1 LALEQGSPSTA
12 RHLKRLRK
20 QLTLLDVYVI
30 TTGAMFSSGFF
41 LLPGLAAAAAGPSV
55 VLAYLLSALL
65 IVPAMLSQAE
75 LATAMPRAGGAYF
88 FLDRAFGP
96 LVGTISGMGTWLALI
111 LKSAFALIGMGAYL
125 NIFFDVPIKPL
136 AITLVI
142 IFAILNVV
150 GTKGSAALVRWLVF
164 GLLGILGLFIIHG
177 LGEVAS
183 QGPLQIRHTFTP
195 FLPHGVDA
203 LLGTVG
209 LVFISYMGLTKVAG
223 LAEEVTNP
231 DRNIPLGM
239 ALSLGTVTIIYVV
252 GVYIMVAVL
261 GTHALSRSLT
271 PVADAAEAFVT
282 WIPPQAAVLLIA
294 VAAIAAFTAMANTG
308 ILASSRYPLAMARDA
323 LIPERFGAVGRFRT
337 PWVSIVTTCTALVLC
352 LVVLDVVEVAKLA
365 STLQLLLFGLIN
377 LAVIAMRESRLDS
390 YDPGFRSP
398 LYPWMQLAGITLPFI
413 LIVEMG
419 WLPVIF
425 SSSVAALSIGWYAH
439 YARGRLARD
448 GVIYHVFERLG
459 RSRSVGVDHQ
469 WRGMLRQMGS
479 RAADSFDQVVGRAFV
494 IDDRTQS
501 VSLDDL
507 INKASRLLS
516 RRLPATPRQLA
527 EGFMRSLRQGDA
539 PVAHGAAFLHTRQPH
554 VDGAEMVLVRCVEG
568 VQQDARHAALV
579 GLAGT
584 DIPIRAVL
592 FLVGDT
598 TNPGRHIRILGQ
610 LSGRIE
616 DEDFMGNWMGAGSE
630 HELRRTVLSDNRF
643 LALQVRSGTRTEPL
657 INLALVDFDMP
668 SGTLVAMIHR
678 GGETLV
684 PRGHSVLQEG
694 DHLAI
699 IGEPS
704 GIHYLVGRYGA
715 ISEPDAQ

>member
-1 LALEQGSPSTA
+1 
-12 RHLKRLRK
+12 
-20 QLTLLDVYVI
+20 
-30 TTGAMFSSGFF
+30 MFGSGFF
-41 LLPGLAAAAAGPSV
+41 LLPGLATAATGPSV
-55 VLAYLLSALL
+55 VLAYLIAGLL

-96 LVGTISGMGTWLALI
+96 LAGTISGMGTWLALI

-125 NIFFDVPIKPL
+125 AIFFDVPIKLL
-136 AITLVI
+136 AITLVL

-150 GTKGSAALVRWLVF
+150 ETKGSTALVRWLVF
-164 GLLGILGLFIIHG
+164 GLLTILGLFIIHG
-177 LGEVAS
+177 LGEVGS
-183 QGPLQIRHTFTP
+183 QGPKEIRRTFTP
-195 FLPHGVDA
+195 FLPHGADG

-209 LVFISYMGLTKVAG
+209 LVFVSYMGLTKVTG

-239 ALSLGTVTIIYVV
+239 ALSLGTVTIMYVV
-252 GVYIMVAVL
+252 GMYIMVAVL
-261 GTHALSRSLT
+261 GTDELSRSLT

-294 VAAIAAFTAMANTG
+294 VAAIAAFSAEANTG
-308 ILASSRYPLAMARDA
+308 LLASSRYPLAMARDA
-323 LIPERFGAVGRFRT
+323 LIPERFGAVGRFQT
-337 PWVSIVTTCTALVLC
+337 PWVSIVTTCTVLALC
-352 LVVLDVVEVAKLA
+352 LMLLDVVEVAKLA

-377 LAVIAMRESRLDS
+377 VAVIAMRESRLES

-398 LYPWMQLAGITLPFI
+398 LYPWMQLAGTILPFV
-413 LIVEMG
+413 LIAEMG
-419 WLPVIF
+419 WLPVLF
-425 SSSVAALSIGWYAH
+425 SVGVAALSIGWYAH

-448 GVIYHVFERLG
+448 GAIYHVFERLG
-459 RSRSVGVDHQ
+459 RARSVGVDHQ
-469 WRGMLRQMGS
+469 WRNMLKQMGS
-479 RAADSFDQVVGRAFV
+479 RAADSFDEVVGRAFV
-494 IDDRTQS
+494 IDETAQS
-501 VSLDDL
+501 VSLDHL

-516 RRLPATPRQLA
+516 RRLPVTPRQLA
-527 EGFMRSLRQGDA
+527 EGFMRSVQQGDA
-539 PVAHGAAFLHTRQPH
+539 PVAHGAAFVHTRLPR
-554 VDGAEMVLVRCVEG
+554 VDGAEMVLVRCVDG
-568 VQQDARHAALV
+568 VQQDARHAELV

-584 DIPIRAVL
+584 DIPIRAVF

-616 DEDFMGNWMGAGSE
+616 DEDFMGNWMRAGNE
-630 HELRRTVLSDNRF
+630 HELRRTTLSDNRF

-668 SGTLVAMIHR
+668 KGTLVAMVHR

-684 PRGHSVLQEG
+684 PHGHTVLHEG

-704 GIHYLVGRYGA
+704 GIHDLTDRYGA
-715 ISEPDAQ
+715 MSAPDAQ